1 MGVRLLVLTVLSVA
15 LMVVD
20 ARFTLLKP
28 VRSQMSLV
36 LMESYWI
43 TDLPQRLWQGV
54 ASQFGSRTELVAEN
68 EKLKTENLLLQGR
81 MQKLAALT
89 EQNVR
94 LRELLN
100 SSALVNEKVEVAELI
115 GMDPN
120 PFTHR
125 IIINKGE
132 RDGVVLGQ
140 PVLDARGLMGQV
152 VELMPYTSRVLLLT
166 DTTHSIPVQVNR
178 NGLRAIASGTGNPER
193 LELRHVA
200 DTADIKEG
208 DLLVSSGL
216 GQRFPAGYPVATV
229 KEVIHDSGQPFAI
242 VRAVPTAALNRSR
255 YLLLVFSDNRTPEE
269 RANDAAVAQEAQDR
283 QGGESAAPA
292 TAAPAPVPAT
302 VPETSSACTCDGGS
316 GHHADGHRTCRA
328 RCETDPLGHPRA
340 RRAACSASPARRQ
353 TASLHAGHRAS
364 PRGST
369 RRMSST
375 QSGNGWMVWLTFAIG
390 LLLSVSPLPQFMEI
404 LRPLWLALLLA
415 FWALALPHKVGMVTA
430 WCLGLAEDVLYGT
443 LLGQNAL
450 ILTLITFLV
459 LSLQQRLRMFPMW
472 QQCLV
477 ILVIFGLAQLVQLW
491 LSALTGNRQPT
502 LALVLPALVSALL
515 WPWVSFGLRGLRLRF
530 KIN

>member
-1 MGVRLLVLTVLSVA
+1 MRVLVLVVLSIA

-36 LMESYWI
+36 LMQSYWI

-166 DTTHSIPVQVNR
+166 DSTHSIPVQVNR

-255 YLLLVFSDNRTPEE
+255 YLLLVFSDTRTPEE
-269 RANDAAVAQEAQDR
+269 RANDAAQAQESLDA
-283 QGGESAAPA
+283 QGGGPIIPATVPKPAIVPAPAAPA
-292 TAAPAPVPAT
+292 TPAAPASVPAAAT
-302 VPETSSACTCDGGS
+302 PAKPGVKHPKPSATAPAPS
-316 GHHADGHRTCRA
+316 KPPTAQPA
-328 RCETDPLGHPRA
+328 VVKP
-340 RRAACSASPARRQ
+340 AAKPA
-353 TASLHAGHRAS
+353 
-364 PRGST
+364 
-369 RRMSST
+369 
-375 QSGNGWMVWLTFAIG
+375 
-390 LLLSVSPLPQFMEI
+390 
-404 LRPLWLALLLA
+404 
-415 FWALALPHKVGMVTA
+415 
-430 WCLGLAEDVLYGT
+430 
-443 LLGQNAL
+443 
-450 ILTLITFLV
+450 
-459 LSLQQRLRMFPMW
+459 
-472 QQCLV
+472 
-477 ILVIFGLAQLVQLW
+477 
-491 LSALTGNRQPT
+491 
-502 LALVLPALVSALL
+502 VSA
-515 WPWVSFGLRGLRLRF
+515 PATPGGRE
-530 KIN
+530 

>member
-1 MGVRLLVLTVLSVA
+1 MKPLFTKGPSLGVRLLVLAVLSVA

-36 LMESYWI
+36 LMQSYWI

-255 YLLLVFSDNRTPEE
+255 YLLLVFSDGRTAEE
-269 RANDAAVAQEAQDR
+269 RANDAAQAQEALDQH
-283 QGGESAAPA
+283 GGGPIIPATVPKPAVSVIPAAVAAPAVPAAPA
-292 TAAPAPVPAT
+292 TAPAAATPAKPAAAHAAGKPPASAPAAAKPPTAQPAAVKPAAKPPVSAPAT
-302 VPETSSACTCDGGS
+302 TGG
-316 GHHADGHRTCRA
+316 R
-328 RCETDPLGHPRA
+328 E
-340 RRAACSASPARRQ
+340 
-353 TASLHAGHRAS
+353 
-364 PRGST
+364 
-369 RRMSST
+369 
-375 QSGNGWMVWLTFAIG
+375 
-390 LLLSVSPLPQFMEI
+390 
-404 LRPLWLALLLA
+404 
-415 FWALALPHKVGMVTA
+415 
-430 WCLGLAEDVLYGT
+430 
-443 LLGQNAL
+443 
-450 ILTLITFLV
+450 
-459 LSLQQRLRMFPMW
+459 
-472 QQCLV
+472 
-477 ILVIFGLAQLVQLW
+477 
-491 LSALTGNRQPT
+491 
-502 LALVLPALVSALL
+502 
-515 WPWVSFGLRGLRLRF
+515 
-530 KIN
+530 

>member
-1 MGVRLLVLTVLSVA
+1 MKPLFAKGPSLGVRVLVLVVLSVA

-36 LMESYWI
+36 LMQSYWI

-255 YLLLVFSDNRTPEE
+255 YLLLVFSDNRTAEE
-269 RANDAAVAQEAQDR
+269 RANDAAQAQEAQDQQNGAAPIIPATVPKTVTPPAPAVAPAPVAATPAPAVVPAKPAAHTR
-283 QGGESAAPA
+283 SRPVKPATPAAAKPPAAAPA
-292 TAAPAPVPAT
+292 TT
-302 VPETSSACTCDGGS
+302 TRE
-316 GHHADGHRTCRA
+316 
-328 RCETDPLGHPRA
+328 
-340 RRAACSASPARRQ
+340 RQ
-353 TASLHAGHRAS
+353 
-364 PRGST
+364 
-369 RRMSST
+369 
-375 QSGNGWMVWLTFAIG
+375 
-390 LLLSVSPLPQFMEI
+390 
-404 LRPLWLALLLA
+404 
-415 FWALALPHKVGMVTA
+415 
-430 WCLGLAEDVLYGT
+430 
-443 LLGQNAL
+443 
-450 ILTLITFLV
+450 
-459 LSLQQRLRMFPMW
+459 
-472 QQCLV
+472 
-477 ILVIFGLAQLVQLW
+477 
-491 LSALTGNRQPT
+491 
-502 LALVLPALVSALL
+502 
-515 WPWVSFGLRGLRLRF
+515 
-530 KIN
+530 

>member
-1 MGVRLLVLTVLSVA
+1 MRLLVLAVLAVA

-20 ARFTLLKP
+20 ARFDLLKP
-28 VRSQMSLV
+28 ARKQASLV
-36 LMESYWI
+36 LMDAYWI
-43 TDLPQRLWQGV
+43 TDLPGRLWEGV

-255 YLLLVFSDNRTPEE
+255 YLLLVFSDSRTAEE
-269 RANDAAVAQEAQDR
+269 RANDAAQAQEQLDAH
-283 QGGESAAPA
+283 GGGPMLPASVPKPLIMPATPSTA
-292 TAAPAPVPAT
+292 TAAPAAEASAPAATPAKPAASKPPAAAPAAAKPPAASKPPAKPPAT
-302 VPETSSACTCDGGS
+302 TGG
-316 GHHADGHRTCRA
+316 R
-328 RCETDPLGHPRA
+328 E
-340 RRAACSASPARRQ
+340 
-353 TASLHAGHRAS
+353 
-364 PRGST
+364 
-369 RRMSST
+369 
-375 QSGNGWMVWLTFAIG
+375 
-390 LLLSVSPLPQFMEI
+390 
-404 LRPLWLALLLA
+404 
-415 FWALALPHKVGMVTA
+415 
-430 WCLGLAEDVLYGT
+430 
-443 LLGQNAL
+443 
-450 ILTLITFLV
+450 
-459 LSLQQRLRMFPMW
+459 
-472 QQCLV
+472 
-477 ILVIFGLAQLVQLW
+477 
-491 LSALTGNRQPT
+491 
-502 LALVLPALVSALL
+502 
-515 WPWVSFGLRGLRLRF
+515 
-530 KIN
+530 

>member
-1 MGVRLLVLTVLSVA
+1 MGVRLLVLVVLSVA

-20 ARFTLLKP
+20 SQFTVLKP

-36 LMESYWI
+36 LMQSYWV

-68 EKLKTENLLLQGR
+68 EKLKTEALLLQGR
-81 MQKLAALT
+81 LQKLAALT

-125 IIINKGE
+125 ILINKGE

-255 YLLLVFSDNRTPEE
+255 YLLLVFTDSRSPEQ
-269 RANDAAVAQEAQDR
+269 RATDAAQAQEAADR
-283 QGGESAAPA
+283 QGLAPSAD
-292 TAAPAPVPAT
+292 APAPVSPAT
-302 VPETSSACTCDGGS
+302 APN
-316 GHHADGHRTCRA
+316 
-328 RCETDPLGHPRA
+328 P
-340 RRAACSASPARRQ
+340 AAVLNPAAALNPASVLSPAPSA
-353 TASLHAGHRAS
+353 TFPASTPAPAMPSAAPPAAAPAAPGAAAPAS
-364 PRGST
+364 SRGAAAT
-369 RRMSST
+369 
-375 QSGNGWMVWLTFAIG
+375 I
-390 LLLSVSPLPQFMEI
+390 
-404 LRPLWLALLLA
+404 
-415 FWALALPHKVGMVTA
+415 
-430 WCLGLAEDVLYGT
+430 
-443 LLGQNAL
+443 
-450 ILTLITFLV
+450 
-459 LSLQQRLRMFPMW
+459 QRERH
-472 QQCLV
+472 
-477 ILVIFGLAQLVQLW
+477 
-491 LSALTGNRQPT
+491 
-502 LALVLPALVSALL
+502 
-515 WPWVSFGLRGLRLRF
+515 
-530 KIN
+530 

>member
-1 MGVRLLVLTVLSVA
+1 MRLLVLVVLSVA

-36 LMESYWI
+36 LMQSYWI

-229 KEVIHDSGQPFAI
+229 REVIHDSGQPFAI

-255 YLLLVFSDNRTPEE
+255 YLLLVFSDSRTAEE
-269 RANDAAVAQEAQDR
+269 RANDAAQAQEALDQH
-283 QGGESAAPA
+283 GGGPII
-292 TAAPAPVPAT
+292 PAT
-302 VPETSSACTCDGGS
+302 VPRPAAVIPSAVV
-316 GHHADGHRTCRA
+316 A
-328 RCETDPLGHPRA
+328 P
-340 RRAACSASPARRQ
+340 AAPVAPVIVPAAAAKPVAAKPVATKPAATKPPAAKPP
-353 TASLHAGHRAS
+353 TAQPAA
-364 PRGST
+364 
-369 RRMSST
+369 
-375 QSGNGWMVWLTFAIG
+375 V
-390 LLLSVSPLPQFMEI
+390 
-404 LRPLWLALLLA
+404 RPAA
-415 FWALALPHKVGMVTA
+415 KP
-430 WCLGLAEDVLYGT
+430 
-443 LLGQNAL
+443 
-450 ILTLITFLV
+450 
-459 LSLQQRLRMFPMW
+459 P
-472 QQCLV
+472 
-477 ILVIFGLAQLVQLW
+477 
-491 LSALTGNRQPT
+491 
-502 LALVLPALVSALL
+502 VSA
-515 WPWVSFGLRGLRLRF
+515 PATPGGRE
-530 KIN
+530 

>member
-125 IIINKGE
+125 ILINKGE

-283 QGGESAAPA
+283 QGGESVTPVTPVAPAPAPAAPA
-292 TAAPAPVPAT
+292 TVPKPQAATPATSAPATTPSTAPATPAAAPARPAT
-302 VPETSSACTCDGGS
+302 
-316 GHHADGHRTCRA
+316 HAPASQPA
-328 RCETDPLGHPRA
+328 RPAA
-340 RRAACSASPARRQ
+340 RPPASTPAASPA
-353 TASLHAGHRAS
+353 
-364 PRGST
+364 PRGA
-369 RRMSST
+369 R
-375 QSGNGWMVWLTFAIG
+375 
-390 LLLSVSPLPQFMEI
+390 E
-404 LRPLWLALLLA
+404 
-415 FWALALPHKVGMVTA
+415 
-430 WCLGLAEDVLYGT
+430 E
-443 LLGQNAL
+443 
-450 ILTLITFLV
+450 
-459 LSLQQRLRMFPMW
+459 
-472 QQCLV
+472 
-477 ILVIFGLAQLVQLW
+477 
-491 LSALTGNRQPT
+491 
-502 LALVLPALVSALL
+502 
-515 WPWVSFGLRGLRLRF
+515 
-530 KIN
+530 

>member
-1 MGVRLLVLTVLSVA
+1 LGVRLLVLAVLAVA

-20 ARFTLLKP
+20 ARFDLLKP
-28 VRSQMSLV
+28 ARKQASLV
-36 LMESYWI
+36 LMDAYWI
-43 TDLPQRLWQGV
+43 TDLPGRLWEGV

-255 YLLLVFSDNRTPEE
+255 YLLLVFSDSRTAEE
-269 RANDAAVAQEAQDR
+269 RANDAAQAQEQLDAH
-283 QGGESAAPA
+283 GGGPMLPASVPKPLIMPATPSTA
-292 TAAPAPVPAT
+292 TAAPATEAAAPAATPAKPAASKPPAAAPAAAKPPAASKPPAKPPAT
-302 VPETSSACTCDGGS
+302 TGG
-316 GHHADGHRTCRA
+316 R
-328 RCETDPLGHPRA
+328 E
-340 RRAACSASPARRQ
+340 
-353 TASLHAGHRAS
+353 
-364 PRGST
+364 
-369 RRMSST
+369 
-375 QSGNGWMVWLTFAIG
+375 
-390 LLLSVSPLPQFMEI
+390 
-404 LRPLWLALLLA
+404 
-415 FWALALPHKVGMVTA
+415 
-430 WCLGLAEDVLYGT
+430 
-443 LLGQNAL
+443 
-450 ILTLITFLV
+450 
-459 LSLQQRLRMFPMW
+459 
-472 QQCLV
+472 
-477 ILVIFGLAQLVQLW
+477 
-491 LSALTGNRQPT
+491 
-502 LALVLPALVSALL
+502 
-515 WPWVSFGLRGLRLRF
+515 
-530 KIN
+530 

>member
-1 MGVRLLVLTVLSVA
+1 MRLLVLAVLAVA

-20 ARFTLLKP
+20 ARFDLLKP
-28 VRSQMSLV
+28 ARKQASLV
-36 LMESYWI
+36 LMDAYWI
-43 TDLPQRLWQGV
+43 TDLPGRLWEGV

-255 YLLLVFSDNRTPEE
+255 YLLLVFSDSRTAEE
-269 RANDAAVAQEAQDR
+269 RANDAAQAQEQLDAH
-283 QGGESAAPA
+283 GGGPMLPASVPKPLIMPATPSTA
-292 TAAPAPVPAT
+292 TAAPATEAAAPAATPAKPAASKPPAAAPAAAKPPAASKPPAKPPAT
-302 VPETSSACTCDGGS
+302 TGG
-316 GHHADGHRTCRA
+316 R
-328 RCETDPLGHPRA
+328 E
-340 RRAACSASPARRQ
+340 
-353 TASLHAGHRAS
+353 
-364 PRGST
+364 
-369 RRMSST
+369 
-375 QSGNGWMVWLTFAIG
+375 
-390 LLLSVSPLPQFMEI
+390 
-404 LRPLWLALLLA
+404 
-415 FWALALPHKVGMVTA
+415 
-430 WCLGLAEDVLYGT
+430 
-443 LLGQNAL
+443 
-450 ILTLITFLV
+450 
-459 LSLQQRLRMFPMW
+459 
-472 QQCLV
+472 
-477 ILVIFGLAQLVQLW
+477 
-491 LSALTGNRQPT
+491 
-502 LALVLPALVSALL
+502 
-515 WPWVSFGLRGLRLRF
+515 
-530 KIN
+530 

>member
-1 MGVRLLVLTVLSVA
+1 MGVRLLVLVVLSVA
-15 LMVVD
+15 VMVVD

-36 LMESYWI
+36 LMQSYWI
-43 TDLPQRLWQGV
+43 ADLPERLYQGV
-54 ASQFGSRTELVAEN
+54 ASQFGSRTELAAEN

-81 MQKLAALT
+81 LQKLAALT

-255 YLLLVFSDNRTPEE
+255 YLLLVFSDGRSPEE
-269 RANDAAVAQEAQDR
+269 RAADAAQQQESLDR
-283 QGGESAAPA
+283 QAADPSAVPSATVPGVAPA
-292 TAAPAPVPAT
+292 ATPNKPVVPAT
-302 VPETSSACTCDGGS
+302 VPKPAATGHGTSSAPT
-316 GHHADGHRTCRA
+316 
-328 RCETDPLGHPRA
+328 
-340 RRAACSASPARRQ
+340 AAPATTPAATPATAAKPSSKPPAKPPAKPAATRQ
-353 TASLHAGHRAS
+353 AT
-364 PRGST
+364 
-369 RRMSST
+369 
-375 QSGNGWMVWLTFAIG
+375 
-390 LLLSVSPLPQFMEI
+390 
-404 LRPLWLALLLA
+404 
-415 FWALALPHKVGMVTA
+415 
-430 WCLGLAEDVLYGT
+430 
-443 LLGQNAL
+443 
-450 ILTLITFLV
+450 
-459 LSLQQRLRMFPMW
+459 
-472 QQCLV
+472 
-477 ILVIFGLAQLVQLW
+477 
-491 LSALTGNRQPT
+491 
-502 LALVLPALVSALL
+502 PAAA
-515 WPWVSFGLRGLRLRF
+515 PAATHEREE
-530 KIN
+530 

>member
-1 MGVRLLVLTVLSVA
+1 MKPLFAKGPSLGVRLLVLVVLSVA

-20 ARFTLLKP
+20 ARFALLKP

-36 LMESYWI
+36 LMQTYWI
-43 TDLPQRLWQGV
+43 TDLPQRLYQGV

-269 RANDAAVAQEAQDR
+269 RANEAAQAQEAEDQKN
-283 QGGESAAPA
+283 GTTPVIPA
-292 TAAPAPVPAT
+292 TVPKPATTTPAAPAPTPTPAT
-302 VPETSSACTCDGGS
+302 APVATPVKPAAHTA
-316 GHHADGHRTCRA
+316 
-328 RCETDPLGHPRA
+328 HPVKPV
-340 RRAACSASPARRQ
+340 AAKPPAATPAAATPAVKPPATPATTRQ
-353 TASLHAGHRAS
+353 R
-364 PRGST
+364 
-369 RRMSST
+369 
-375 QSGNGWMVWLTFAIG
+375 
-390 LLLSVSPLPQFMEI
+390 E
-404 LRPLWLALLLA
+404 
-415 FWALALPHKVGMVTA
+415 
-430 WCLGLAEDVLYGT
+430 E
-443 LLGQNAL
+443 
-450 ILTLITFLV
+450 
-459 LSLQQRLRMFPMW
+459 
-472 QQCLV
+472 
-477 ILVIFGLAQLVQLW
+477 
-491 LSALTGNRQPT
+491 
-502 LALVLPALVSALL
+502 
-515 WPWVSFGLRGLRLRF
+515 
-530 KIN
+530 

>member
-1 MGVRLLVLTVLSVA
+1 LVLVVLSVA
-15 LMVVD
+15 VMVVD

-36 LMESYWI
+36 LMQSYWI
-43 TDLPQRLWQGV
+43 ADLPERLYQGV
-54 ASQFGSRTELVAEN
+54 ASQFGSRTELAAEN

-81 MQKLAALT
+81 LQKLAALT

-255 YLLLVFSDNRTPEE
+255 YLLLVFSDGRSPEE
-269 RANDAAVAQEAQDR
+269 RAADAAQQQESLEHQADPAVVP
-283 QGGESAAPA
+283 SATLPATTVPAASAAKPAAATPAKPAASTPAKPAATTTHTAPAPANAPA
-292 TAAPAPVPAT
+292 TTPAATPVKPTVSKPVAKPPAKPAAT
-302 VPETSSACTCDGGS
+302 KPPASAPETS
-316 GHHADGHRTCRA
+316 
-328 RCETDPLGHPRA
+328 
-340 RRAACSASPARRQ
+340 RQ
-353 TASLHAGHRAS
+353 R
-364 PRGST
+364 
-369 RRMSST
+369 
-375 QSGNGWMVWLTFAIG
+375 
-390 LLLSVSPLPQFMEI
+390 E
-404 LRPLWLALLLA
+404 
-415 FWALALPHKVGMVTA
+415 
-430 WCLGLAEDVLYGT
+430 E
-443 LLGQNAL
+443 
-450 ILTLITFLV
+450 
-459 LSLQQRLRMFPMW
+459 
-472 QQCLV
+472 
-477 ILVIFGLAQLVQLW
+477 
-491 LSALTGNRQPT
+491 
-502 LALVLPALVSALL
+502 
-515 WPWVSFGLRGLRLRF
+515 
-530 KIN
+530 

>member
-28 VRSQMSLV
+28 VRSHMSLV

-125 IIINKGE
+125 ILINKGE

-283 QGGESAAPA
+283 QGGESAAP
-292 TAAPAPVPAT
+292 TAPAAPAT
-302 VPETSSACTCDGGS
+302 VPK
-316 GHHADGHRTCRA
+316 
-328 RCETDPLGHPRA
+328 PP
-340 RRAACSASPARRQ
+340 AATPAATAPATTPSTAPATPAAAPARPANHAP
-353 TASLHAGHRAS
+353 ASQPARPAARPPAS
-364 PRGST
+364 TPAATPATRGA
-369 RRMSST
+369 R
-375 QSGNGWMVWLTFAIG
+375 
-390 LLLSVSPLPQFMEI
+390 E
-404 LRPLWLALLLA
+404 
-415 FWALALPHKVGMVTA
+415 
-430 WCLGLAEDVLYGT
+430 E
-443 LLGQNAL
+443 
-450 ILTLITFLV
+450 
-459 LSLQQRLRMFPMW
+459 
-472 QQCLV
+472 
-477 ILVIFGLAQLVQLW
+477 
-491 LSALTGNRQPT
+491 
-502 LALVLPALVSALL
+502 
-515 WPWVSFGLRGLRLRF
+515 
-530 KIN
+530 

>member
-1 MGVRLLVLTVLSVA
+1 MKPLFTKGPSLGVRLLVLAVLAVA

-20 ARFTLLKP
+20 ARFDLLKP
-28 VRSQMSLV
+28 ARKQASLV
-36 LMESYWI
+36 LMDAYWI
-43 TDLPQRLWQGV
+43 TDLPGRLWEGV

-255 YLLLVFSDNRTPEE
+255 YLLLVFSDSRTAEE
-269 RANDAAVAQEAQDR
+269 RANDAAQAQEQLDAH
-283 QGGESAAPA
+283 GGGPMLPASVPKPLIMPATPSTA
-292 TAAPAPVPAT
+292 TAAPAAEAAAPAT
-302 VPETSSACTCDGGS
+302 TPAK
-316 GHHADGHRTCRA
+316 
-328 RCETDPLGHPRA
+328 P
-340 RRAACSASPARRQ
+340 AASKSPAAAPAAAKPPA
-353 TASLHAGHRAS
+353 ASKPPAKPPA
-364 PRGST
+364 T
-369 RRMSST
+369 
-375 QSGNGWMVWLTFAIG
+375 
-390 LLLSVSPLPQFMEI
+390 
-404 LRPLWLALLLA
+404 
-415 FWALALPHKVGMVTA
+415 
-430 WCLGLAEDVLYGT
+430 
-443 LLGQNAL
+443 
-450 ILTLITFLV
+450 
-459 LSLQQRLRMFPMW
+459 
-472 QQCLV
+472 
-477 ILVIFGLAQLVQLW
+477 
-491 LSALTGNRQPT
+491 TGGRE
-502 LALVLPALVSALL
+502 
-515 WPWVSFGLRGLRLRF
+515 
-530 KIN
+530 

>member
-1 MGVRLLVLTVLSVA
+1 MGVRLLVLVVLSVA

-20 ARFTLLKP
+20 ARFTVLKP
-28 VRSQMSLV
+28 IRSQASLV
-36 LMESYWI
+36 LMQSYWI

-68 EKLKTENLLLQGR
+68 EKLQTENLLLQGR
-81 MQKLAALT
+81 LQKLAALT

-152 VELMPYTSRVLLLT
+152 VELMPYTSRVLLLTDRRSSDLLMPYTSRVLLLT

-255 YLLLVFSDNRTPEE
+255 YLLLVFSDSRTPEE
-269 RANDAAVAQEAQDR
+269 RANEAAQAQEADK
-283 QGGESAAPA
+283 QGDGA
-292 TAAPAPVPAT
+292 APVPAT
-302 VPETSSACTCDGGS
+302 VPK
-316 GHHADGHRTCRA
+316 
-328 RCETDPLGHPRA
+328 P
-340 RRAACSASPARRQ
+340 AATQTTPASPA
-353 TASLHAGHRAS
+353 TTTPAVKPAAHGAVAPAHGAANSTPAVKPSTVKPAAKPAS
-364 PRGST
+364 
-369 RRMSST
+369 
-375 QSGNGWMVWLTFAIG
+375 FA
-390 LLLSVSPLPQFMEI
+390 
-404 LRPLWLALLLA
+404 
-415 FWALALPHKVGMVTA
+415 
-430 WCLGLAEDVLYGT
+430 
-443 LLGQNAL
+443 
-450 ILTLITFLV
+450 
-459 LSLQQRLRMFPMW
+459 
-472 QQCLV
+472 
-477 ILVIFGLAQLVQLW
+477 
-491 LSALTGNRQPT
+491 
-502 LALVLPALVSALL
+502 
-515 WPWVSFGLRGLRLRF
+515 
-530 KIN
+530 

>member
-1 MGVRLLVLTVLSVA
+1 MLAVLSVA

-283 QGGESAAPA
+283 QGGDLA
-292 TAAPAPVPAT
+292 TPTSPAPAPVPAT
-302 VPETSSACTCDGGS
+302 VPKPQVTT
-316 GHHADGHRTCRA
+316 
-328 RCETDPLGHPRA
+328 P
-340 RRAACSASPARRQ
+340 AATPPATTPAAAPAATPAKPAAHQ
-353 TASLHAGHRAS
+353 PAA
-364 PRGST
+364 
-369 RRMSST
+369 
-375 QSGNGWMVWLTFAIG
+375 
-390 LLLSVSPLPQFMEI
+390 
-404 LRPLWLALLLA
+404 
-415 FWALALPHKVGMVTA
+415 
-430 WCLGLAEDVLYGT
+430 
-443 LLGQNAL
+443 
-450 ILTLITFLV
+450 
-459 LSLQQRLRMFPMW
+459 
-472 QQCLV
+472 
-477 ILVIFGLAQLVQLW
+477 
-491 LSALTGNRQPT
+491 RQP
-502 LALVLPALVSALL
+502 ASQPAKPATKPPASTPAAT
-515 WPWVSFGLRGLRLRF
+515 PATRGAREE
-530 KIN
+530 

>member
-1 MGVRLLVLTVLSVA
+1 MGVRLLVLAVLAVA

-20 ARFTLLKP
+20 ARFDLLKP
-28 VRSQMSLV
+28 ARKQASLV
-36 LMESYWI
+36 LMDAYWI
-43 TDLPQRLWQGV
+43 TDLPGRLWEGV

-255 YLLLVFSDNRTPEE
+255 YLLLVFSDSRTAEE
-269 RANDAAVAQEAQDR
+269 RANDAAQAQEQLDAH
-283 QGGESAAPA
+283 GGGPMLPASVPKPLIMPATPSTA
-292 TAAPAPVPAT
+292 TAAPATEA
-302 VPETSSACTCDGGS
+302 
-316 GHHADGHRTCRA
+316 
-328 RCETDPLGHPRA
+328 
-340 RRAACSASPARRQ
+340 ASPAA
-353 TASLHAGHRAS
+353 TPAKPAASKPPAAAPAAAKPPATS
-364 PRGST
+364 KPPAKPPAT
-369 RRMSST
+369 
-375 QSGNGWMVWLTFAIG
+375 
-390 LLLSVSPLPQFMEI
+390 
-404 LRPLWLALLLA
+404 
-415 FWALALPHKVGMVTA
+415 
-430 WCLGLAEDVLYGT
+430 
-443 LLGQNAL
+443 
-450 ILTLITFLV
+450 
-459 LSLQQRLRMFPMW
+459 
-472 QQCLV
+472 
-477 ILVIFGLAQLVQLW
+477 
-491 LSALTGNRQPT
+491 TGGRE
-502 LALVLPALVSALL
+502 
-515 WPWVSFGLRGLRLRF
+515 
-530 KIN
+530 

>member
-1 MGVRLLVLTVLSVA
+1 MKPLFAKGPSLGVRLLVLAVLSVA

-20 ARFTLLKP
+20 ARFSLLKP
-28 VRSQMSLV
+28 VRSQASLV
-36 LMESYWI
+36 LMDAYWI
-43 TDLPQRLWQGV
+43 TDLPGRLWEGI

-68 EKLKTENLLLQGR
+68 EKLKSENLLLQGR

-166 DTTHSIPVQVNR
+166 DSTHSIPVQVNR

-255 YLLLVFSDNRTPEE
+255 YLLLVFSDNRTAEE
-269 RANDAAVAQEAQDR
+269 RANDAAQAQENLDAF
-283 QGGESAAPA
+283 GGGPVIPSTVPKIVTPPAAAATPATATPSAAPA
-292 TAAPAPVPAT
+292 AGTTPAKPAASKPPAATPAASKPPANQPAARPAAKPPVTAPAT
-302 VPETSSACTCDGGS
+302 TG
-316 GHHADGHRTCRA
+316 
-328 RCETDPLGHPRA
+328 
-340 RRAACSASPARRQ
+340 RQ
-353 TASLHAGHRAS
+353 
-364 PRGST
+364 
-369 RRMSST
+369 
-375 QSGNGWMVWLTFAIG
+375 
-390 LLLSVSPLPQFMEI
+390 E
-404 LRPLWLALLLA
+404 
-415 FWALALPHKVGMVTA
+415 
-430 WCLGLAEDVLYGT
+430 
-443 LLGQNAL
+443 
-450 ILTLITFLV
+450 
-459 LSLQQRLRMFPMW
+459 
-472 QQCLV
+472 
-477 ILVIFGLAQLVQLW
+477 
-491 LSALTGNRQPT
+491 
-502 LALVLPALVSALL
+502 
-515 WPWVSFGLRGLRLRF
+515 
-530 KIN
+530 

>member
-1 MGVRLLVLTVLSVA
+1 MKPLFAKGPSLGVRLLVLTVLSVA

-292 TAAPAPVPAT
+292 TAMPAPVPAT
-302 VPETSSACTCDGGS
+302 VPKPQVPAPATAAPATTPATTPATAPAAPAVKPTRSAT
-316 GHHADGHRTCRA
+316 HAPAAQPAQPVRPAAKPPASTPATAPATRGA
-328 RCETDPLGHPRA
+328 RE
-340 RRAACSASPARRQ
+340 
-353 TASLHAGHRAS
+353 
-364 PRGST
+364 
-369 RRMSST
+369 
-375 QSGNGWMVWLTFAIG
+375 
-390 LLLSVSPLPQFMEI
+390 E
-404 LRPLWLALLLA
+404 
-415 FWALALPHKVGMVTA
+415 
-430 WCLGLAEDVLYGT
+430 
-443 LLGQNAL
+443 
-450 ILTLITFLV
+450 
-459 LSLQQRLRMFPMW
+459 
-472 QQCLV
+472 
-477 ILVIFGLAQLVQLW
+477 
-491 LSALTGNRQPT
+491 
-502 LALVLPALVSALL
+502 
-515 WPWVSFGLRGLRLRF
+515 
-530 KIN
+530 

>member
-1 MGVRLLVLTVLSVA
+1 LVLVVLSVA
-15 LMVVD
+15 VMVVD

-36 LMESYWI
+36 LMQSYWI
-43 TDLPQRLWQGV
+43 ADLPERLYQGV
-54 ASQFGSRTELVAEN
+54 ASQFGSRTELAAEN

-81 MQKLAALT
+81 LQKLAALT

-255 YLLLVFSDNRTPEE
+255 YLLLVFSDSRSPEE
-269 RANDAAVAQEAQDR
+269 RAAEAAQQQESLDHPATDPA
-283 QGGESAAPA
+283 AAPA
-292 TAAPAPVPAT
+292 TTLPVATPVTAPNKAVVPAT
-302 VPETSSACTCDGGS
+302 VPKPAATGHSNSPSPAQPNTAPAAASAPAATSTKSGS
-316 GHHADGHRTCRA
+316 GKPPASKPPAKPPTKPAAPKPATPAPAAPRTR
-328 RCETDPLGHPRA
+328 E
-340 RRAACSASPARRQ
+340 
-353 TASLHAGHRAS
+353 
-364 PRGST
+364 
-369 RRMSST
+369 
-375 QSGNGWMVWLTFAIG
+375 
-390 LLLSVSPLPQFMEI
+390 E
-404 LRPLWLALLLA
+404 
-415 FWALALPHKVGMVTA
+415 
-430 WCLGLAEDVLYGT
+430 
-443 LLGQNAL
+443 
-450 ILTLITFLV
+450 
-459 LSLQQRLRMFPMW
+459 
-472 QQCLV
+472 
-477 ILVIFGLAQLVQLW
+477 
-491 LSALTGNRQPT
+491 
-502 LALVLPALVSALL
+502 
-515 WPWVSFGLRGLRLRF
+515 
-530 KIN
+530 

>member
-1 MGVRLLVLTVLSVA
+1 
-15 LMVVD
+15 
-20 ARFTLLKP
+20 
-28 VRSQMSLV
+28 
-36 LMESYWI
+36 
-43 TDLPQRLWQGV
+43 
-54 ASQFGSRTELVAEN
+54 
-68 EKLKTENLLLQGR
+68 
-81 MQKLAALT
+81 
-89 EQNVR
+89 
-94 LRELLN
+94 LLN

-269 RANDAAVAQEAQDR
+269 RANDAAQAQEAEDKQN
-283 QGGESAAPA
+283 GTAPI
-292 TAAPAPVPAT
+292 VPAT
-302 VPETSSACTCDGGS
+302 VPKPAFVGPPAPT
-316 GHHADGHRTCRA
+316 
-328 RCETDPLGHPRA
+328 
-340 RRAACSASPARRQ
+340 AAPAASVATPVKPAAHNTRPVKPTVTKPPAATPAAKPPATVPATTRQ
-353 TASLHAGHRAS
+353 R
-364 PRGST
+364 
-369 RRMSST
+369 
-375 QSGNGWMVWLTFAIG
+375 
-390 LLLSVSPLPQFMEI
+390 E
-404 LRPLWLALLLA
+404 
-415 FWALALPHKVGMVTA
+415 
-430 WCLGLAEDVLYGT
+430 E
-443 LLGQNAL
+443 
-450 ILTLITFLV
+450 
-459 LSLQQRLRMFPMW
+459 
-472 QQCLV
+472 
-477 ILVIFGLAQLVQLW
+477 
-491 LSALTGNRQPT
+491 
-502 LALVLPALVSALL
+502 
-515 WPWVSFGLRGLRLRF
+515 
-530 KIN
+530 